1 MTKSSGLE
9 CLATALESKNGMPF
23 GAVFL
28 STRVTAIK
36 MINNQW
42 IKIVLLGIRRDAIID
57 LYFMIM
63 RGLGY
68 YNLKRDFWCF
78 GTLET

>member
-1 MTKSSGLE
+1 
-9 CLATALESKNGMPF
+9 LESKNGIPF

-36 MINNQW
+36 MKNNQW
-42 IKIVLLGIRRDAIID
+42 IKMFLLGMSRDAIID

-63 RGLGY
+63 RGLSY
-68 YNLKRDFWCF
+68 YNFKERLFWCMD
-78 GTLET
+78 TLET